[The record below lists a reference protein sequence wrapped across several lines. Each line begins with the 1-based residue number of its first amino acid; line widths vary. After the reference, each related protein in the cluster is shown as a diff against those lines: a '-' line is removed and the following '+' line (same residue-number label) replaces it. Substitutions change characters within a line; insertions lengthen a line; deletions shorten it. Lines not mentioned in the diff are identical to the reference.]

1 MIKWSCRPH
10 ENIRTPGVWIF
21 SQRDTVR
28 GRRIF
33 IFQRRVYKAAKTL
46 YFPPAVCLTRGIRKK
61 PHSKNSIAYKF
72 IHTPCSTWSVDKL
85 ARAVIPFRFS
95 NAVLRRPH
103 NFVLL
108 HVFVLRQKCRRAAR
122 RKSSKSIRLVITAHR
137 RSSASFRIIVI
148 SQNKTYTD
156 KKHEESVWN
165 SFLPILFTYPA

>member
-21 SQRDTVR
+21 SQRDTIR

-33 IFQRRVYKAAKTL
+33 IFQRRVYKAAETL
-46 YFPPAVCLTRGIRKK
+46 YFPPAVLFNTRYTKE
-61 PHSKNSIAYKF
+61 SAQS
-72 IHTPCSTWSVDKL
+72 KL

-95 NAVLRRPH
+95 TAVLRRPH

-122 RKSSKSIRLVITAHR
+122 CKSSKSIRLVITAHR
-137 RSSASFRIIVI
+137 RSSASLRIIVI